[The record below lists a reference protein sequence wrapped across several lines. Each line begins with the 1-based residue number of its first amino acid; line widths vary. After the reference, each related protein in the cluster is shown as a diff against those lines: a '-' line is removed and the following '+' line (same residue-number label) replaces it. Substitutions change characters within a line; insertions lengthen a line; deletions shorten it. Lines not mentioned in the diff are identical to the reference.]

1 LNNKIY
7 FLLFKHIVLNN
18 NIMSEATYA
27 ENPWPPTEE
36 EFQDIASSALNQ
48 SQDKD
53 VKVLVYWDNPTLMI
67 LEPFHFAQTKYIKK
81 KFTHNERTVLVTI
94 GKED

>member
-1 LNNKIY
+1 
-7 FLLFKHIVLNN
+7 
-18 NIMSEATYA
+18 MSEATFTEYS
-27 ENPWPPTEE
+27 EQFTLTKKNSWPPSED
-36 EFQDIASSALNQ
+36 QLKDIAVAALNK

-67 LEPFHFAQTKYIKK
+67 LDPFHFANTKYVKRK
-81 KFTHNERTVLVTI
+81 YEHNERSVEVII

>member
-1 LNNKIY
+1 MLKTLGLLLKKNSKI
-7 FLLFKHIVLNN
+7 LHH
-18 NIMSEATYA
+18 
-27 ENPWPPTEE
+27 
-36 EFQDIASSALNQ
+36 QRLNQ

-67 LEPFHFAQTKYIKK
+67 LDPFHFAQTKYIKR
-81 KFTHNERTVLVTI
+81 KFAHNERTVLVTI